1 MLWKSGFASHLRWR
15 CTVPN
20 SYFPNLTTDNLKSRE
35 GNRKQPPA
43 GEWLHVV
50 KFNRLKI
57 QLTNSTITI
66 NGQKLYW
73 AHGTP
78 TIISLRVWRQGQSRA
93 PRCGKIHKCFGS
105 SKINVKN
112 MIIKMYHAVSQFI
125 TKKTACQITGPHP
138 HTRHTPHINRHV
150 SDVWRCSKW
159 VKCSE
164 KALFNAFVLFTL

>member
-1 MLWKSGFASHLRWR
+1 MKYMNLCYENQDLQIIYGDGAQFQTTR
-15 CTVPN
+15 
-20 SYFPNLTTDNLKSRE
+20 YFPNLTTDTLKSRE

-78 TIISLRVWRQGQSRA
+78 TIISLRVWSTVEQST
-93 PRCGKIHKCFGS
+93 
-105 SKINVKN
+105 
-112 MIIKMYHAVSQFI
+112 KMWQNPQMFW
-125 TKKTACQITGPHP
+125 K
-138 HTRHTPHINRHV
+138 
-150 SDVWRCSKW
+150 
-159 VKCSE
+159 
-164 KALFNAFVLFTL
+164 